1 MTFDDIK
8 IKRFINTIILVM
20 FVISIAMNIFRG
32 NSINELEHKV
42 FSLTNEQDKCEQIS
56 LIYKTR
62 IENLSNII
70 EVKDTQIDN
79 ITKMNVT
86 LTEQVRQM
94 KHDHDR
100 LTEHYVSTHDSL
112 MKINKKVIK

>member
-1 MTFDDIK
+1 MTFDNIN

-20 FVISIAMNIFRG
+20 FMISIATNIFRG
-32 NSINELEHKV
+32 HSIDKLERKV
-42 FSLTNEQDKCEQIS
+42 ISLSNEQEKCEQIS

-86 LTEQVRQM
+86 LTEQLRQM
-94 KHDHDR
+94 KQDHDK
-100 LTEHYVSTHDSL
+100 LTEHYISTHDSL
-112 MKINKKVIK
+112 LQINKKVIK